1 MTSPSTVLL
10 RTQSDER
17 LVALARAGHER
28 AFEAIVERYRKPLL
42 RACRRILPEARAED
56 ALQHTLVAA
65 WRGLE
70 RGDEV
75 RELRPWLYR
84 IARNTSL
91 NQLRMSGYDLDE
103 LMETLTAADDPEEEV
118 LRRAVVRQTLTAVA
132 ALPERQREAL
142 LRTAINGQGQEEVAR
157 DLGLSSTAMRQLVH
171 RARVSVRA
179 AATAVVPMPV
189 ATWLAAGAGG
199 AGTAATLAK
208 AGTLVV
214 LAGGAVSAPALI
226 EHGPPTPRHRS
237 EAHAAAKP
245 KPRDEAARSPRRDGR
260 RAAHRRDAR
269 RRAWSPQCGAARREP
284 PLRPQRAPRE
294 RERCRRADRQR
305 LEQRP
310 RWRRRRPQRARRRR
324 KRPQRSQRRRRQRG
338 PARRRRRREAIRSR
352 LRPPSRRRR
361 PLASAE
367 VGERRRPRRRQRAWV
382 RRLKRVE
389 LGQGLLGR
397 RRLTRV
403 TTASSRVNTCSTAPR
418 RTGGTV
424 LRRNFALAVM
434 LAVAAS
440 LMLAGGAL
448 AKDRNH
454 DRIPDKWEKRH
465 HLSLHH
471 KQGAP

>member
-103 LMETLTAADDPEEEV
+103 LMETLTATDDPEEEV
-118 LRRAVVRQTLTAVA
+118 LRRAVVQQTLTAVA

-214 LAGGAVSAPALI
+214 LAGGAVSTPALI
-226 EHGPPTPRHRS
+226 EHGTPTPRHRS

-245 KPRDEAARSPRRDGR
+245 KPRDEAAPVPTATATAAAQLTAATAPGR
-260 RAAHRRDAR
+260 VIAAVSAPRAASRRSDHSGR
-269 RRAWSPQCGAARREP
+269 
-284 PLRPQRAPRE
+284 RE
-294 RERCRRADRQR
+294 REHGAD
-305 LEQRP
+305 EQTG
-310 RWRRRRPQRARRRR
+310 
-324 KRPQRSQRRRRQRG
+324 RG
-338 PARRRRRREAIRSR
+338 
-352 LRPPSRRRR
+352 
-361 PLASAE
+361 
-367 VGERRRPRRRQRAWV
+367 
-382 RRLKRVE
+382 
-389 LGQGLLGR
+389 
-397 RRLTRV
+397 
-403 TTASSRVNTCSTAPR
+403 SSSGPG
-418 RTGGTV
+418 TGGSG
-424 LRRNFALAVM
+424 RDGGGDDHSGPGGGSDSHQGGGENEGHQQ
-434 LAVAAS
+434 AVAIPVPTPEADDEPEAELDS
-440 LMLAGGAL
+440 GHGSGGSSGESSTS
-448 AKDRNH
+448 DSGEGSGS
-454 DRIPDKWEKRH
+454 DGPGD
-465 HLSLHH
+465 
-471 KQGAP
+471 

>member
-1 MTSPSTVLL
+1 M
-10 RTQSDER
+10 
-17 LVALARAGHER
+17 
-28 AFEAIVERYRKPLL
+28 
-42 RACRRILPEARAED
+42 
-56 ALQHTLVAA
+56 AA

-70 RGDEV
+70 RGDDV

-91 NQLRMSGYDLDE
+91 NQLRDVGLRPRRADGVADRGGRPRGGGPAPRRR
-103 LMETLTAADDPEEEV
+103 AADAHRPSP
-118 LRRAVVRQTLTAVA
+118 RC
-132 ALPERQREAL
+132 PERQREAL
-142 LRTAINGQGQEEVAR
+142 LRTAINGQAQEEVAR

-179 AATAVVPMPV
+179 AATAVVPMPA

-214 LAGGAVSAPALI
+214 LAGGAVTAPALI

-245 KPRDEAARSPRRDGR
+245 KPRDEAAPRPDRDGR
-260 RAAHRRDAR
+260 RAAHRRDHAGAR
-269 RRAWSPQCGAARREP
+269 GRRSVGAADAASRRSDDSGRARAASDGADEQTDER
-284 PLRPQRAPRE
+284 LRARGPR
-294 RERCRRADRQR
+294 
-305 LEQRP
+305 P
-310 RWRRRRPQRARRRR
+310 RRRPQR
-324 KRPQRSQRRRRQRG
+324 P
-338 PARRRRRREAIRSR
+338 RRRRRGRRSGPTTAAAAAAATAAATTTTSRPSAAGCRPAVPTPEADASPR
-352 LRPPSRRRR
+352 PSRTAAT
-361 PLASAE
+361 ASRSSGPGGGPATT
-367 VGERRRPRRRQRAWV
+367 R
-382 RRLKRVE
+382 
-389 LGQGLLGR
+389 LGQGRLGR
-397 RRLTRV
+397 RRRLRRLTARHTPAFAV
-403 TTASSRVNTCSTAPR
+403 STPVVLASR

-440 LMLAGGAL
+440 LTLAGGAF